1 MKNHKLYYT
10 GIISIALLAGL
21 CGWSWAAGDLPA
33 RPSEPIASICLQ
45 IEQGRFE
52 QAQKAIQAI
61 SPVTP
66 ESEWLARMI
75 DDYLN
80 LQKELASQRQSVYQT
95 QTRQL
100 FELLERTDPN
110 RSDKEVLDRLL
121 KAYEYA
127 ADDTQKKELLGH
139 QKIQSFLDGIR
150 EKSRAFYERG
160 KLIEAMQ
167 GYAYLQIFEPND
179 IFLSQVAEEAES
191 FRIVSGG
198 IKKSICRDISRFD
211 TIRPDIFL
219 EVVKTLDGG
228 YVTPPDYGQMA
239 RKALL
244 RCLMLGQVFRESNT
258 EYMFSADSKQ
268 VDDWMLEIELLME
281 QYREKTT
288 PVTREQFETTFQS
301 VLTHNQNTLKL
312 PPGVIVEQF
321 ADAAL
326 GALDPYTDIVWPDK
340 VADFEKELTGKFS
353 GVGIQLARDEKYIKA
368 VSIIPD
374 SPAWKSD
381 ILAGDLIIA
390 VNGQST
396 QGVPVDCVV
405 KQISGPKDSQ
415 VTLTIQRGQEQP
427 RDIQLTR
434 GDIVV
439 PSVQGTVRSN
449 GDTAGNQWDYLLN
462 ADLGIGYIQV
472 QSFTEGISKKTL
484 DILTQLEQKKLHGL
498 ILDLR
503 GDGGGLLNEAAE
515 LAGLFLDEGAIVAS
529 RNRKGQ
535 TALWSAKGQGKGRQY
550 PVVILMDSGTASA
563 AEIVAGALGCK
574 LYDRAILVGTRSYGK
589 GSVQEIVQGKWEG
602 CELKYTTAFYYLPDG
617 SPVKNRYQAER
628 ENRTDWGI
636 TPAVEVELK
645 SGEIKSL
652 LEFRRKLG
660 EKAGPDFQHG
670 DLFAADPQLSAAVT
684 VLKARMLRQGR
695 ISLPAAGS
703 SAASAQSTTQMSDPN
718 EK

>member
-1 MKNHKLYYT
+1 MKNYKIYRT
-10 GIISIALLAGL
+10 GIIQIALLAGL
-21 CGWSWAAGDLPA
+21 CGWSWAAGDSPQKA
-33 RPSEPIASICLQ
+33 SEIASICLQ
-45 IEQGRFE
+45 IEQGQFE

-61 SPVTP
+61 SPATP
-66 ESEWLARMI
+66 ESQWLGTVI
-75 DDYLN
+75 GDYLN
-80 LQKELASQRQSVYQT
+80 LQKELVSQRQSVYQAQT
-95 QTRQL
+95 QQV
-100 FELLERTDPN
+100 FEMLERSDPN

-127 ADDTQKKELLGH
+127 ADETQKKDILHH
-139 QKIQSFLDGIR
+139 QKVKSFLEGIR
-150 EKSRAFYERG
+150 EKSKAFYEQE
-160 KLIEAMQ
+160 KLVEAMQ
-167 GYAYLQIFEPND
+167 GYAYLRLFEPND
-179 IFLSQVAEEAES
+179 VFLAQVTEEAES

-198 IKKSICRDISRFD
+198 LKKSVCRDIRRFD

-228 YVTPPDYGQMA
+228 YVTPPDYRQMTQ
-239 RKALL
+239 KALQ
-244 RCLMLGQVFRESNT
+244 RCLMLGLVFRESSA
-258 EYMFSADSKQ
+258 EFMFTADAKQ
-268 VDDWMLEIELLME
+268 VDDWRLEIELLMDKLKGE
-281 QYREKTT
+281 TN
-288 PVTREQFETTFQS
+288 PLTREQFETTFQS

-312 PPGVIVEQF
+312 PAGVIVEQF

-326 GALDPYTDIVWPDK
+326 AALDPYTDIVWPDK

-374 SPAWKSD
+374 SPAWKSE
-381 ILAGDLIIA
+381 ILAGDMIIA

-396 QGVPVDCVV
+396 QDVPVDCVV

-449 GDTAGNQWDYLLN
+449 GDAAGNQWDYLLN
-462 ADLGIGYIQV
+462 TELGIGYIQV
-472 QSFTEGISKKTL
+472 QSFTEGIAKKTL

-550 PVVILMDSGTASA
+550 PIVILMDSGTASA

-574 LYDRAILVGTRSYGK
+574 LYDRAILVGARSYGK
-589 GSVQEIVQGKWEG
+589 GSVQEIVQGRWDG

-636 TPAVEVELK
+636 VPAVAVELK

-660 EKAGPDFQHG
+660 EKAGPDVQHG
-670 DLFAADPQLSAAVT
+670 DLFAADPQLSAAMT
-684 VLKARMLRQGR
+684 VLKARMLRQGQ
-695 ISLPAAGS
+695 IDLPAAES
-703 SAASAQSTTQMSDPN
+703 SPAPAEPTAQTPDPN
-718 EK
+718 QK